1 MRKNFLLILVFLI
14 SASFL
19 KVSALEDYK
28 TSITCAKAYYKVN
41 EEISCDVS
49 INTSKNIYG
58 FSADISSE
66 GATIKLNE
74 CASIWQGGL
83 TGSKIGVYNSSPLT
97 GNLGVCNL
105 TILKNSDDNEDIKIS
120 LKNVKYTDNNF
131 QTVNDTEEPSISISK
146 IQDDTKKEE
155 DTKKPIKNPE
165 TGKFVPIILLIV
177 FFLRHLYIL
186 PFYLLFGSVY
196 FPLQL
201 HLCIHPYTAFFS

>member
-1 MRKNFLLILVFLI
+1 MKKNFLLILGFLI
-14 SASFL
+14 SVSFL

-41 EEISCDVS
+41 EEISCDVG

-58 FSADISSE
+58 FSADIASD

-105 TILKNSDDNEDIKIS
+105 TITKSSDDTKDIKIT
-120 LKNVKYTDNNF
+120 LKNVKYTDDNF
-131 QTVNDTEEPSISISK
+131 QTVNDTEEPSIIINK
-146 IQDDTKKEE
+146 IQDDSKKEE
-155 DTKKPIKNPE
+155 DTKKEENTKEPIKNPE
-165 TGKFVPIILLIV
+165 TGKFIPIIFLVV
-177 FFLRHLYIL
+177 FLVGAVIAIKIL
-186 PFYLLFGSVY
+186 KKREIFYD
-196 FPLQL
+196 
-201 HLCIHPYTAFFS
+201 I